1 MIRDVSVVDIDYDN
15 TVMSFLY
22 LSITFNRGIYYN
34 RIDIATD
41 QSLDNGAVIPTTVLK
56 NMIIHMV
63 DQIDN
68 KPTCVLSNV
77 IEDPYLSS
85 T

>member
-1 MIRDVSVVDIDYDN
+1 MYYIP
-15 TVMSFLY
+15 

-34 RIDIATD
+34 RIDIAAD
-41 QSLDNGAVIPTTVLK
+41 QSLNNGAVIPTIILK
-56 NMIIHMV
+56 NMIIHMIT
-63 DQIDN
+63 QINN

-77 IEDPYLSS
+77 MEDPYLSS